1 MRNRQLAKSAGWI
14 MLSVICIFGILLL
27 VQWLTFEVADLLL
40 IENHI
45 LLTVLACMFAI
56 IFPKRYGFIG
66 AVVFVSL
73 LLFLMF
79 LDNNLSFALYNL
91 CALLL
96 LGTAIG
102 TLMKEKRWWFGS
114 ICVVLSL
121 VVLWNAEHV
130 YATIEVVNMAP
141 QHQTDATR
149 FNELSNTFVALAGN
163 SLQLA
168 KDTVY
173 LVNFTFYACKPC
185 RDKQPSLEILEKA
198 FANKP
203 FKLVTIHCVD
213 SIDVFEK
220 HYSKYPNCYHNPNEK
235 ISLKL
240 GIQSYPYEIIFS
252 KSGREMRRYAGFTRD
267 SQEDYLEKTTQ
278 LIERLIHEK

>member
-14 MLSVICIFGILLL
+14 ILSVICIFGIVLL
-27 VQWLTFEVADLLL
+27 VQWLTYEVADLLL

-45 LLTVLACMFAI
+45 LLLVLACLFAI
-56 IFPKRYGFIG
+56 IFPKRFGFIG
-66 AVVFVSL
+66 ACVFVAL

-79 LDNNLSFALYNL
+79 LDHNLSFPLYNL

-96 LGTAIG
+96 LGTAFG
-102 TLMKEKRWWFGS
+102 TLMKENRWWFGS
-114 ICVVLSL
+114 IGVVLSL
-121 VVLWNAEHV
+121 VVLWNAERV
-130 YATIEVVNMAP
+130 YATIEVVNMEP
-141 QHQTDATR
+141 KHQTDATR
-149 FNELSNTFVALAGN
+149 FNKLSNTFVSLDGN

-185 RDKQPSLEILEKA
+185 RDKQPSLKILEKA

-220 HYSKYPNCYHNPNEK
+220 YYSKYPNCYHSTNEK
-235 ISLKL
+235 TCLKL

-252 KSGREMRRYAGFTRD
+252 KSGREMRRYAGFKRD
-267 SQEDYLEKTTQ
+267 SQKDYLEKTTE
-278 LIERLIHEK
+278 LIERLIQEK